1 MSVRRSPYDW
11 TTSMVSSV
19 EPSFTTMISSTGR
32 VCAKMLSMH
41 SHNIN
46 GRLKVGII
54 AHMVEDI
61 GHETYLGDLTDK
73 LHSTRIDDLMFLGFP
88 AVVVLISRIGPS
100 GRPE

>member
-1 MSVRRSPYDW
+1 
-11 TTSMVSSV
+11 
-19 EPSFTTMISSTGR
+19 
-32 VCAKMLSMH
+32 MH

-61 GHETYLGDLTDK
+61 GHETHLGDLTDK

-100 GRPE
+100 GRPEQQKIAHRVEGDGRTNPLTASRL